1 MLTMLLFCIPSV
13 LFVKIGSGE
22 KENGKKWKLR
32 HFKLTGI
39 LRCYLEN
46 YYNSYILDYLV
57 QKNVVGGYQNYQLFL
72 FLSAF
77 LESYLFFLYFYL
89 VCSSCTGSIDT
100 I

>member
-1 MLTMLLFCIPSV
+1 MR
-13 LFVKIGSGE
+13 KW
-22 KENGKKWKLR
+22 KKWKLR
-32 HFKLTGI
+32 HSKQTGI
-39 LRCYLEN
+39 LRCYHEN

-57 QKNVVGGYQNYQLFL
+57 QKKCGWWLSK
-72 FLSAF
+72 LSAVFIFVSF